1 MWHCRKVSGEGGGGA
16 IRLGCGMRGRGK
28 LLLVSVAKIIPGQER
43 RERGILMPGIG
54 HKEGH
59 RLDSGG
65 QGRGGAGRS
74 GYQSRGHVKTV
85 WI

>member
-1 MWHCRKVSGEGGGGA
+1 MGGEGEGIG
-16 IRLGCGMRGRGK
+16 LGYGKRGRGK
-28 LLLVSVAKIIPGQER
+28 LLWVSVAKIMPGQR
-43 RERGILMPGIG
+43 RRGRRILMPGIG

-65 QGRGGAGRS
+65 HGRGGAGRS